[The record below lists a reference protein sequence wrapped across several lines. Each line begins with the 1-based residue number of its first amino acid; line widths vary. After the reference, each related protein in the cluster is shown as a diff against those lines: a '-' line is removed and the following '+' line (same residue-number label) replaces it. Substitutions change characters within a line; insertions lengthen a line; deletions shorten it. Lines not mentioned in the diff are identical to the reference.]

1 MAENLQPDP
10 VSLVRNILDYILDI
24 DSNRQTIQ
32 KDSFLNH

>member
-10 VSLVRNILDYILDI
+10 VSLVRNILDI